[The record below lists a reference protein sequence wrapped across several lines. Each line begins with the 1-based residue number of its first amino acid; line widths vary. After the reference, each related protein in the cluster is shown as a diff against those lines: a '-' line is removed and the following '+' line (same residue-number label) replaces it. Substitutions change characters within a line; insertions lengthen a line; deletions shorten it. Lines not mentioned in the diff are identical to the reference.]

1 MDVQEFDL
9 VIVGAGSGNSI
20 PQEGMDD
27 WRIAIVER
35 DAFGGTCLNRGCIPS
50 KMFVL
55 AADAAETAHTA
66 HRLGVDAS
74 VDGVRWPEIVD
85 RVFGRIDPI
94 AAGGERYR
102 RSLANTTVFTGDARF
117 VAHKTLEVDGQRITA
132 RHIVLAVGA
141 RTVVPAIP
149 GLVDVPFHTSDDIM
163 RLPALPEHLVIVGGG
178 FIANEMGHVFAS
190 LGSKV
195 TMITRGPRLLGAE
208 DDEISAA
215 FTELMS
221 ARAHVLLDAKVH
233 TAHRTPDGGVRLDVE
248 GRHGHHVVDGDALLI
263 AVGRHAN
270 GDVLHLAATGLEAD
284 VHGCIATDEHL
295 QTAVPGIWALGDVT
309 GRHQLKHMANGEAR
323 VVSHN
328 LLHPDA
334 LQAVDHRPAPH
345 AVFTSPQIAACGL
358 TERAAMASGQPYR
371 VARRHYSSTA
381 YGWALE
387 DTTSFVKVLA
397 DPATGLIVGAH
408 AMGPHASIVIQPLVQ
423 AMHLGNTVEQV
434 ARGVI
439 YLHPALSEV
448 VEQVLLELC

>member
-1 MDVQEFDL
+1 
-9 VIVGAGSGNSI
+9 
-20 PQEGMDD
+20 
-27 WRIAIVER
+27 
-35 DAFGGTCLNRGCIPS
+35 
-50 KMFVL
+50 
-55 AADAAETAHTA
+55 
-66 HRLGVDAS
+66 
-74 VDGVRWPEIVD
+74 
-85 RVFGRIDPI
+85 
-94 AAGGERYR
+94 
-102 RSLANTTVFTGDARF
+102 
-117 VAHKTLEVDGQRITA
+117 
-132 RHIVLAVGA
+132 
-141 RTVVPAIP
+141 
-149 GLVDVPFHTSDDIM
+149 M

-328 LLHPDA
+328 LLHADA